1 MAEVSI
7 RDLLE
12 AGTHFGHQ
20 TRRWNPKMQEYIFTE
35 RNGIHI
41 IDLQK
46 TVRKI
51 EEACQAVRQT
61 SQAGKPILF
70 VGTKKQAVEIISQ
83 EAERCQM
90 FHVTERW
97 LGGMLTNWQTIR
109 MNIRHLDHLDR
120 ISADGTYE
128 KLKKKEVLLLEK
140 ERQRMGKTL
149 AGIRKM
155 GGLPGLVF
163 IIDVKNEHTAVR
175 EARKLGI
182 PSVAII
188 DTNCDPD
195 EVTYA
200 IPGNDDAIRSIKL
213 ITHLMAEAIIEGKA
227 IVEKDDDP
235 QDDSGR
241 EEEETE
247 VNNEGESSAA
257 EQPQE
262 ANGGD
267 TQR

>member
-7 RDLLE
+7 RQLLE

-20 TRRWNPKMQEYIFTE
+20 TRRWDPKMKEYIFTE

-46 TVRKI
+46 TIRKI
-51 EEACQAVRQT
+51 EEACHAVRQT
-61 SQAGKPILF
+61 AQSGKPILF

-163 IIDVKNEHTAVR
+163 IIDVKSEHTAVR

-200 IPGNDDAIRSIKL
+200 IPGNDDAIRSINL

-227 IVEKDDDP
+227 IVEKN
-235 QDDSGR
+235 DDSR
-241 EEEETE
+241 EGSGPEEAV
-247 VNNEGESSAA
+247 VNNEGDDSAE
-257 EQPQE
+257 EQQQN
-262 ANGGD
+262 AN
-267 TQR
+267 